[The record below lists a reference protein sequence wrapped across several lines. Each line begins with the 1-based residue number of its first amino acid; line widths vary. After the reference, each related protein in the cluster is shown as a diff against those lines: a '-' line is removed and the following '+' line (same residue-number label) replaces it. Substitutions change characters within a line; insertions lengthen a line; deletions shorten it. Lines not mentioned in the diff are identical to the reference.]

1 MTDVARH
8 VDAGMTE
15 EAPDPESSTGRGTR
29 ASRLSGW
36 AAVLMSLAALATSW
50 ASYQASLWS
59 GEQAAYS
66 ATAATFRAKSTRAS
80 NRADQQRLT
89 DIATFAHWMTA
100 TAGHDSTLA
109 AFISSRFRNE
119 FKTAFEQWIASR
131 PLVSPGAA
139 SSPFALPSY
148 RLAEDAVAD
157 SLDRTADAEMS
168 ASQRANRISDSYVL
182 NAVIMATVLFFA
194 GAEQGGVHRLRL
206 VMLLIASGMFV
217 MGVVRLLDAPRA

>member
-1 MTDVARH
+1 MTDAARD
-8 VDAGMTE
+8 VDVLITDE
-15 EAPDPESSTGRGTR
+15 ERTREPSTGGAKR

-59 GEQAAYS
+59 GEQAAHS

-109 AFISSRFRNE
+109 AFISSRFRIE

-131 PLVSPGAA
+131 PLITPGAA
-139 SSPFALPSY
+139 SSPFVLPSY

-157 SLDRTADAEMS
+157 SLDRTADGEMA

-217 MGVVRLLDAPRA
+217 MGVIRLLDAPRA